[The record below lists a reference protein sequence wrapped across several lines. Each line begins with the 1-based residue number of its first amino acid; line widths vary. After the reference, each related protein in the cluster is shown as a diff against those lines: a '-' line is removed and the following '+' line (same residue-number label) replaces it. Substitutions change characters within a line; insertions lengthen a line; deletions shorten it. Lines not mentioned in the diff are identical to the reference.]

1 MLRTPAGPALML
13 TWVLA
18 LPPAA
23 SAQVTVGVHVS
34 VPAVRVAGPPPPLR
48 LETRPPA
55 PSGQHVWVAG
65 YWAWRGGRQVWIPGY
80 WSLPPRPGYVWIE
93 PRWVPRAV
101 SGSSPTVTGVS
112 RSRPRW
118 STNPPPPPPE
128 PIIAT
133 VAPPPLIAEVRP
145 PVPTPGFVWIP
156 GFWSWT
162 GAQYVWVAGRWSAP
176 RPGFVWVTAHW
187 RPVGHKGRYVP
198 GHWRQV

>member
-1 MLRTPAGPALML
+1 MLRIPAGPALVL
-13 TWVLA
+13 TWVRA

-34 VPAVRVAGPPPPLR
+34 VPAVRAVGPPPPLR
-48 LETRPPA
+48 LETRPAA

-65 YWAWRGGRQVWIPGY
+65 YWAWRGGQPVWIPGY
-80 WSLPPRPGYVWIE
+80 WGLPPRPGYVWIE
-93 PRWVPRAV
+93 PRWVPAGGQWVFSEGYWGEPQPTAV
-101 SGSSPTVTGVS
+101 VYE
-112 RSRPRW
+112 
-118 STNPPPPPPE
+118 PPPPPSE

-162 GAQYVWVAGRWSAP
+162 GAQYVWVAGRGPAP
-176 RPGFVWVTAHW
+176 RPGFVWVTPHW
-187 RPVGHKGRYVP
+187 TPVGHKWRYVP
-198 GHWRQV
+198 GYWRPV